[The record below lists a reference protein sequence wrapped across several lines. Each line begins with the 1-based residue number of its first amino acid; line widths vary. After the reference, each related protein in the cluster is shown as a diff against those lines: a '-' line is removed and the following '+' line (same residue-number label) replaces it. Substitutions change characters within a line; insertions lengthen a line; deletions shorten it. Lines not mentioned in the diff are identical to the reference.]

1 MPYKFEAIEGQ
12 KTYTSDLAFVLFEL
26 DQSHFPTPWS
36 LDSWKNLFQDHD
48 RLLVLIKN
56 KEDAIGFCLFDKV
69 IADSFA
75 HLLKIVIHPKF
86 RAQGH
91 SKMLLDTALV
101 NLQNCGCS
109 QFFLE
114 VEESNLTAQRLY
126 LSLGFKVI
134 HRKKDFYGQNRSA
147 LIMTRS

>member
-1 MPYKFEAIEGQ
+1 MSHTFKLIEGQ

-26 DQSHFPTPWS
+26 DRLHFPTPWS
-36 LDSWKNLFQDHD
+36 LDSWNNLFLDHD

-56 KEDAIGFCLFDKV
+56 EEEVIGFCLFDKV
-69 IADSFA
+69 VADSFA
-75 HLLKIVIHPKF
+75 HLLKIVIHPEF
-86 RAQGH
+86 R
-91 SKMLLDTALV
+91 SKGLSKELLSESLL

-114 VEESNLTAQRLY
+114 VEESNLAAQKLY
-126 LSLGFKVI
+126 LSLGFKMI